1 MKEIAPADS
10 AGKPP
15 MRRGVYGKRELR
27 VVTLPP
33 AWQIRD
39 RKSFMAARALSLW
52 AILRDLTLSGRDKAV
67 LAVCIHHMNPNEQWS
82 CFASI
87 PKIAEESGVSE
98 SGCWKA
104 IKRADGKHIAT
115 QRRGKSTYITL
126 YPNVAQLRP
135 LNGGK
140 IAELRG
146 ERSQNCEHN
155 SYTDN
160 SIKEGSRLKEG
171 QGCKVFIETETPQ
184 WRAWWEYRKQTERR
198 GIPQTDHRVCGIL
211 KRGWWLPAE
220 WPPTHK
226 QIQAQ

>member
-1 MKEIAPADS
+1 MPGNKNTATFARDRASSSMNNMQKILSADL

-33 AWQIRD
+33 AWQVGD
-39 RKSFMAARALSLW
+39 RKSFMTARAQALW
-52 AILRDLTLSGRDKAV
+52 AILSDLKLSGRDKAV
-67 LAVCIHHMNPNEQWS
+67 LAACIHHMNPNELWS

-115 QRRGKSTYITL
+115 RRKGKSTYITL
-126 YPNVAQLRP
+126 YPNIAELRP
-135 LNGGK
+135 LNGAK
-140 IAELRG
+140 LADLRG

-155 SYTDN
+155 SYTSSLRN
-160 SIKEGSRLKEG
+160 FMTRL
-171 QGCKVFIETETPQ
+171 
-184 WRAWWEYRKQTERR
+184 
-198 GIPQTDHRVCGIL
+198 
-211 KRGWWLPAE
+211 
-220 WPPTHK
+220 
-226 QIQAQ
+226 